1 MTRFGLSLGLALFA
15 AIMLSLM
22 IGDLSYN
29 PAQLWDALQ
38 HKGDAGR
45 ALVLWEIRL
54 PRTLLGVLVGGG
66 LGASGAALQGY
77 LRNPLADP
85 GIVGISASAGLGA
98 VAALYFGLTALSFW
112 ALPMAAMAGAGLAA
126 GVLMVLARNEASIT
140 SVILGGVALS
150 SLSVAFTALMMN
162 LSPNPWAL
170 SEIAYWLMG
179 SIADRSFAELAFAAP
194 FIIAGI
200 GVLAL
205 SGPALNALSL
215 GEDTARS
222 LGVSSMKTGRLVVVG
237 TLLCV
242 GAGVAVAGAIGFVG
256 LAAPHILRPFL
267 GAKPGALIL
276 PSSLIGALLLLSADI
291 LARLLSGPGTPLY
304 LGVTTALLGA
314 PFFLY
319 LIIKHKTVFP

>member
-1 MTRFGLSLGLALFA
+1 MRRVVLFFIAVLMVSIIISLSV
-15 AIMLSLM
+15 
-22 IGDLSYN
+22 GDLPYN
-29 PAQLWDALQ
+29 AAQLTEAFL
-38 HKGDAGR
+38 HKGDEAR
-45 ALVLWEIRL
+45 ALILWEIRL
-54 PRTLLGVLVGGG
+54 PRTLLAVLVGAG

-98 VAALYFGLTALSFW
+98 VAALYFGLTAVSFW
-112 ALPMAAMAGAGLAA
+112 ALPMAAMAGAGLGA
-126 GVLMVLARNEASIT
+126 GVLIVLSRHEASIT

-150 SLSVAFTALMMN
+150 SLSVALTALMMN

-179 SIADRSFAELAFAAP
+179 SVADRSFAELGFAAP
-194 FIIAGI
+194 LIVAGI
-200 GVLAL
+200 GVLSL
-205 SGPALNALSL
+205 TGPALNALSL
-215 GEDTARS
+215 GEDAAQS
-222 LGVSSMKTGRLVVVG
+222 LGVSSMRTGRLVVLG

-242 GAGVAVAGAIGFVG
+242 GAGVAVSGSIGFVG

-267 GAKPGALIL
+267 GAKPGGLIWPAALV
-276 PSSLIGALLLLSADI
+276 GALLLLWADI
-291 LARLLSGPGTPLY
+291 LARALSGPGTPLY

-319 LIIKHKTVFP
+319 LVIKHKKAFP